1 MGEAVG
7 LKKPEDVAEPAQQ
20 EADKAKPNRV
30 VWCMVI
36 QVVSARKSDPSTA
49 RQRLRPVC
57 RACARSS
64 SVRAAST
71 HRFSAFEPL
80 FLGACGFSGARS
92 SSVRAASTCRCS
104 AFKPQFLGAC
114 GFAGACTSSV
124 RAAASRYGTGACQTE
139 ASFVVRCASVNF
151 ETACCGSDNV

>member
-71 HRFSAFEPL
+71 
-80 FLGACGFSGARS
+80 
-92 SSVRAASTCRCS
+92 CRCS

-124 RAAASRYGTGACQTE
+124 RAAASRFGTGACQTDVDRPVHSSQFCACG